1 MTNRHERLKQVYE
14 YVRTY
19 KGVHT
24 QSDFAELLHMTRPA
38 LSSAMNGKEAYLT
51 DNLFQK
57 ICAAFPGIFNLDYLL
72 NGTGELLAQSEPS
85 PGINKDEEV
94 NKIILI
100 YENELRDLKLYHARE
115 CEAYQTTIATLK
127 ENNLMLKE
135 RIAELT
141 AQLSQCQSE
150 DVLKNFPFAPGVA
163 DSKKGQIDTL

>member
-1 MTNRHERLKQVYE
+1 MIDRQKRLREVYE
-14 YVRTY
+14 YLREK
-19 KGVHT
+19 KGIHT
-24 QSDFAELLHMTRPA
+24 QIEFAVAIKYSRVYISA
-38 LSSAMNGKEAYLT
+38 AMNGAEKYLT
-51 DNLFQK
+51 DKLFTN
-57 ICAAFPGIFNLDYLL
+57 ICEKFPGIFNLDYLL

-150 DVLKNFPFAPGVA
+150 DAFKNFPFAPGVA